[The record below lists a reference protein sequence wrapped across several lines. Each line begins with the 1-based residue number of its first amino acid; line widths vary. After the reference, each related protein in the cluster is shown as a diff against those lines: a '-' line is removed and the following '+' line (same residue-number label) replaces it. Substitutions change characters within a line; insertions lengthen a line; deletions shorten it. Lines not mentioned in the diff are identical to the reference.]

1 MIQNFSIQNFINFFL
16 IFISSILIFN
26 IFFGDKNIFELNE
39 NQKIIEILNN
49 DYDVLLKKKEKL
61 NFYLSLYDSG
71 NRDFIET
78 LIRKELNFKGNKEQ
92 VFIYD

>member
-26 IFFGDKNIFELNE
+26 IFFGDKNIFELKE